1 MRTTTILACSLAA
14 WLAAAPAA
22 SAQTDS
28 YSSRPI
34 TLIVPFPPGG
44 SADVVIRPV
53 AAKVAEALK
62 QPIVIDN
69 RSSGGGGNIA
79 AQSTKQAAPDGY
91 TLFLTNMGV
100 MSINPILTPDM
111 NVDPVKDFQPI
122 TPIISFPHI
131 LVVPP
136 ESPVRT
142 VADLAAL
149 AKTKPGGLSFG
160 SQGIGSGGQIL
171 GEMFKARLGVPM
183 VHVPYRGAAPA
194 ATDIMAG
201 RLDFLFTSYISIGE
215 QAKADKLRIIA
226 IGGLK
231 RIDAAPA
238 IPTMAE
244 AGYPGL
250 DLEMWHGMVA
260 PAGTPAPIVKRLNE
274 EFIKATRSPE
284 ILRIVEPQAT
294 DVFLTTPEEFGKRI
308 ASDTKRLGGIIHAAR
323 IKAQ

>member
-1 MRTTTILACSLAA
+1 MRTSIVLACTAAA

-22 SAQTDS
+22 FAQGDG
-28 YSSRPI
+28 YPSRPV
-34 TLIVPFPPGG
+34 TLLVPFPPGG

-53 AAKVAEALK
+53 AAKVADALK

-69 RSSGGGGNIA
+69 RSGGGGNIA
-79 AQSTKQAAPDGY
+79 AQVTKQAAPDGY

-100 MSINPILTPDM
+100 MSVNPILTPDM

-131 LVVPP
+131 LVVPSD
-136 ESPVRT
+136 SPVKS

-149 AKTKPGGLSFG
+149 AKSKPGGLSFG
-160 SQGIGSGGQIL
+160 SQGVGSGGQIM
-171 GEMFKARLGVPM
+171 GEMFKGRVGAPM

-201 RLDFLFTSYISIGE
+201 RLDFLFTSYISISE
-215 QAKADKLRIIA
+215 QAKAGKLRIIA
-226 IGGLK
+226 IGGPK
-231 RIDAAPA
+231 RVDAEPG

-260 PAGTPAPIVKRLNE
+260 PAGLPVPTVNRLNA
-274 EFIKATRSPE
+274 EFIKAARSPD
-284 ILRIVEPQAT
+284 IQRITEPQAT
-294 DVFLTTPEEFGKRI
+294 DVFVATPGDFGKRI
-308 ASDTKRLGGIIHAAR
+308 AADTERLAKVIRDAGI
-323 IKAQ
+323 K